1 MLEIGLL
8 IVMCFLV
15 IFKEIVLALLINK
28 QLNNFNTLFLE
39 MHRDLVNFNKELN
52 LLKNNVFSK
61 NDSIENHISKNSTV
75 NTKNN
80 STTLDPNLIRGSQM
94 TGIPIEKLA
103 EIVKQEN
110 KLCSTQVNVKSGQ
123 NISEVNMKVDD
134 AKIMNNS
141 I

>member
-39 MHRDLVNFNKELN
+39 MHRDLVSFNKKLN
-52 LLKNNVFSK
+52 SLKNNVFSK
-61 NDSIENHISKNSTV
+61 NDSIENLASENSTA
-75 NTKNN
+75 NNKKNIN
-80 STTLDPNLIRGSQM
+80 TLDPNLIRGCKM

-110 KLCSTQVNVKSGQ
+110 KLCSTQVKVKSGQ
-123 NISEVNMKVDD
+123 NISETKNRT
-134 AKIMNNS
+134 
-141 I
+141 